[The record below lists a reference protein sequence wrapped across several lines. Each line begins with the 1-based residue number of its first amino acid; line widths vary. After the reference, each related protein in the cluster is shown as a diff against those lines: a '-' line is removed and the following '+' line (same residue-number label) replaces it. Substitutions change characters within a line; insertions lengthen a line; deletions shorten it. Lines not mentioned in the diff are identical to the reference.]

1 MHPAPSVIVF
11 TSISGLGF
19 GYFIWLGLGIPDL
32 YGWEAFAAFFVAYAF
47 SVGGLL
53 ASVFHLANKKN
64 AIYSFSQW
72 QTSWLSREGVLSV
85 IALLAFA
92 VFAIGRIFFATALPV
107 FGYIG
112 AALAILT
119 VFSTSMIYTQLK
131 TVPRWNMPIN
141 PVLFLLYAISGG
153 AILATVGGALSG
165 VVAGVLILILTAL
178 QMAGWMMGDKRLS
191 ESGSTKGTAT
201 GLNTIGQV
209 RLFESAH
216 TSRNYILDE
225 MVHIIGRKHS
235 QKLRMISVA
244 MLGVVPVALLLL
256 LPSGL
261 IVTLIALASHLV
273 GVFASRWLFFAE
285 AEHVV
290 GLYYNRD

>member
-11 TSISGLGF
+11 TTISGLGF
-19 GYFIWLGLGIPDL
+19 GFFIWLGLGIPDL

-64 AIYSFSQW
+64 VIYSFSQW

-85 IALLAFA
+85 ITLLTFA
-92 VFAIGRIFFATALPV
+92 VFAIGRIFFDTDLPV

-112 AALAILT
+112 SALALLT

-131 TVPRWNMPIN
+131 AVPRWNMPIN

-153 AILATVGGALSG
+153 ALLSMQPTVAAVL
-165 VVAGVLILILTAL
+165 LILLTAL
-178 QMAGWMMGDKRLS
+178 QIAGWMMGDKRLA

-201 GLNTIGQV
+201 GLQTIGQV

-216 TSRNYILDE
+216 TTRNYILDE
-225 MVHIIGRKHS
+225 MVHMVGRKHS
-235 QKLRMISVA
+235 QKLRTISVIT
-244 MLGVVPVALLLL
+244 LGIVPVLLLL
-256 LPSGL
+256 LMPGK
-261 IVTLIALASHLV
+261 IVVTLLALASHAV

-290 GLYYNRD
+290 GLYYNRG

>member
-72 QTSWLSREGVLSV
+72 KTSWLSREGILSV
-85 IALLAFA
+85 LALLAFA

-107 FGYIG
+107 FGYLG
-112 AALAILT
+112 AALALLT

-141 PVLFLLYAISGG
+141 PVLFLLYSVA
-153 AILATVGGALSG
+153 GGALLSMQPK
-165 VVAGVLILILTAL
+165 VAGVLIVLLTAL
-178 QMAGWMMGDKRLS
+178 QVAGWMMGDKRLA

-225 MVHIIGRKHS
+225 MVHMVGRKHA
-235 QKLRMISVA
+235 QKLRMISIVA
-244 MLGVVPVALLLL
+244 LGAVPAALLLL
-256 LPSGL
+256 LPPNL
-261 IVTLIALASHLV
+261 IVTLVALASHV
-273 GVFASRWLFFAE
+273 IGVFASRWLFFAE